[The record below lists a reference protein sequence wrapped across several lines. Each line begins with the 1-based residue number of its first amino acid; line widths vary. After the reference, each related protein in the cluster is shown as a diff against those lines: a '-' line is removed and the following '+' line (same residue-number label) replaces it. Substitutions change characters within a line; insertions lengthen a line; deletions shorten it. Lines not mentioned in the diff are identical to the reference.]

1 MDFAAQV
8 KGSVDIA
15 GVIGEHVRLRRS
27 GPNRHMGLCPFHQE
41 KTPSFTVNVTH
52 QFYKCFSCGAAG
64 DVFNFVMEIE
74 GISFY
79 EALKSLA
86 ERHGIPVPK
95 RSQYADDDSKLRGS
109 LMAMHEIAQENFR
122 ANLNGAAG
130 ETARAYLAKRGLAR
144 ETIEQFGLGY
154 SDRSGKALLRLL
166 EQRGFSA
173 AQVEQSGLVGRRE
186 GGSMYDRFRNR
197 LMFPIHDGSGK
208 IIAYGGR
215 ALAADD
221 NPKYLNSPG
230 TPIYEKSRV
239 LYNLH
244 RAKEGMRKEDRAI
257 LVEGY
262 MDAIGVS
269 SAGFGAV
276 VASCGTALTSQQVK
290 LIKQHT
296 ARIVVNF
303 DPDTAGANAAEKS
316 INLLLDETMQ
326 VRILELDGD
335 LDPDEYCKQRGADAY
350 RERLD
355 GAKGYFYWL
364 ADRARAKYDVR
375 TSEGQ
380 VSVLKF
386 LMPAVQRISDQMER
400 MVIAG
405 DLASYLGVD
414 RGVVLD
420 SFKKA
425 VAERKESRLEQAP
438 PALRHDERILI
449 NALLTR
455 PELAAEALPELRT
468 MGIIA
473 TFPSRRILQA
483 IFTLDAAGAALNFEA
498 VHARLEG
505 EDQNTLAH
513 AALIEDTDV
522 SEEEIAAALASMR
535 RSEGEHR
542 RGELKRQ
549 VKEFER
555 AGQWDDALR
564 LMTELQTME
573 RESRGR
579 A

>member
-1 MDFAAQV
+1 
-8 KGSVDIA
+8 
-15 GVIGEHVRLRRS
+15 
-27 GPNRHMGLCPFHQE
+27 
-41 KTPSFTVNVTH
+41 
-52 QFYKCFSCGAAG
+52 
-64 DVFNFVMEIE
+64 
-74 GISFY
+74 
-79 EALKSLA
+79 
-86 ERHGIPVPK
+86 
-95 RSQYADDDSKLRGS
+95 
-109 LMAMHEIAQENFR
+109 
-122 ANLNGAAG
+122 
-130 ETARAYLAKRGLAR
+130 
-144 ETIEQFGLGY
+144 
-154 SDRSGKALLRLL
+154 
-166 EQRGFSA
+166 
-173 AQVEQSGLVGRRE
+173 
-186 GGSMYDRFRNR
+186 
-197 LMFPIHDGSGK
+197 
-208 IIAYGGR
+208 
-215 ALAADD
+215 
-221 NPKYLNSPG
+221 
-230 TPIYEKSRV
+230 
-239 LYNLH
+239 
-244 RAKEGMRKEDRAI
+244 
-257 LVEGY
+257 
-262 MDAIGVS
+262 
-269 SAGFGAV
+269 
-276 VASCGTALTSQQVK
+276 
-290 LIKQHT
+290 
-296 ARIVVNF
+296 
-303 DPDTAGANAAEKS
+303 
-316 INLLLDETMQ
+316 
-326 VRILELDGD
+326 
-335 LDPDEYCKQRGADAY
+335 
-350 RERLD
+350 
-355 GAKGYFYWL
+355 
-364 ADRARAKYDVR
+364 
-375 TSEGQ
+375 
-380 VSVLKF
+380 
-386 LMPAVQRISDQMER
+386 MPAVQRISDQMER